1 MWPFS
6 FQPQP
11 TDDTHGT
18 PSYRQRLRLVADP
31 YILELTMKFSEL
43 PESSKERAREALCA
57 FIRNGEGSSK
67 VKIGDSAPK

>member
-1 MWPFS
+1 MCGLFA

-31 YILELTMKFSEL
+31 FLQTAQPDSREV
-43 PESSKERAREALCA
+43 ES
-57 FIRNGEGSSK
+57 
-67 VKIGDSAPK
+67 

>member
-1 MWPFS
+1 MLRWIQKFQRLPSGGLFA

-31 YILELTMKFSEL
+31 FLQTAQPDSREV
-43 PESSKERAREALCA
+43 ES
-57 FIRNGEGSSK
+57 
-67 VKIGDSAPK
+67 